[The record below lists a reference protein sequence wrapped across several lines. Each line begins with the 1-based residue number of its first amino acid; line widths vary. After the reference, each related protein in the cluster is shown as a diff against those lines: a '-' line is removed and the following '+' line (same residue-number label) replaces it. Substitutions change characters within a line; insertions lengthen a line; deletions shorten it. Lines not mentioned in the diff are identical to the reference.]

1 MAGAES
7 SMQLHRAQERGRSRL
22 DWLDSAHSF
31 SFGAYRNAA
40 RMGWGPLRVLN
51 DDRVAP
57 GAGFGPHGHRDME
70 ILTWVLSG
78 ELEHR
83 DDRGGHARLPAGTFQ
98 RMRAGRGIVHS
109 EMNAS
114 ATERVRFLQIWL
126 EPRVLGL
133 APDHREWRPAT
144 GGEAAEKKKEE
155 EEVRL
160 IASGRSSDAP
170 LDLAADAEVVHL
182 RLAAG
187 RARTVLE
194 GMPSRRGYLHLV
206 RGALEARGADAHVS
220 LAPGDALAWQG
231 HGVELTAAA
240 DSEALLFDLA

>member
-1 MAGAES
+1 
-7 SMQLHRAQERGRSRL
+7 MQPHRAEERGRTRL
-22 DWLDSAHSF
+22 DWLESAHSF
-31 SFGAYRNAA
+31 AFAEYRNAA

-109 EMNAS
+109 ERNAS
-114 ATERVRFLQIWL
+114 ATEPLHFLQIWL
-126 EPRVLGL
+126 EPRVRGL
-133 APDHREWRPAT
+133 APDHRAWRPAPAAESD
-144 GGEAAEKKKEE
+144 EAAETAGEE
-155 EEVRL
+155 AAEEVRL

-187 RARTVLE
+187 RARAVLE

-206 RGALEARGADAHVS
+206 RGALEARGADVRVS